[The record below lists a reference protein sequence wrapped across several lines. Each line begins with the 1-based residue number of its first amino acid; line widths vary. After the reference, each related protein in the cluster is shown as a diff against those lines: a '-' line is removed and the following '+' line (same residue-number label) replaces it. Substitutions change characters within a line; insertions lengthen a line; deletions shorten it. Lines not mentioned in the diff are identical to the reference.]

1 MTYNVATTFT
11 KLCLL
16 AQYIR
21 MFDSRGPLRRTC
33 WAFLVVTVLWG
44 AAFIVI
50 AVVPCV
56 PVSAF
61 WDRGT
66 GRCYGYGSIDSPAL
80 QRTYTAHN
88 TTNVLL
94 DLVVLAI
101 PVPLYFEKST
111 PWKTRIGIGCLLMLG
126 VGYVGFS
133 FSSSHILFSFAPS
146 LSLSLRFFPS
156 SSSAGKQADKAPPIH
171 HKEIHT
177 KPHAHS
183 VNLVSIWRLQTII
196 QTKATTYPVA
206 DPTWYGPKSIVLA
219 TIEVNLASICAS
231 IPVFWPILS
240 QSLNKIF
247 VTQEVHVVHQHR
259 RLSGGEHDH
268 RQCGYLDEGEGCAA
282 EDHYELRAS
291 ESGTTSHSRAGSESS
306 LNLFRA
312 KSGASVLTKLQ
323 REKERDRNH
332 HNHYP
337 APPMP
342 TLHHNHHHHNQHY
355 SDKYVAS
362 RVAPLGDCNS
372 NISASNEIKSDGQ
385 KGFKKEQERFGSRN
399 GSGGGGGGGLGGGGG
414 GGGAGFQQQPKSMFE
429 D

>member
-1 MTYNVATTFT
+1 M
-11 KLCLL
+11 
-16 AQYIR
+16 
-21 MFDSRGPLRRTC
+21 
-33 WAFLVVTVLWG
+33 
-44 AAFIVI
+44 
-50 AVVPCV
+50 
-56 PVSAF
+56 
-61 WDRGT
+61 
-66 GRCYGYGSIDSPAL
+66 
-80 QRTYTAHN
+80 
-88 TTNVLL
+88 
-94 DLVVLAI
+94 
-101 PVPLYFEKST
+101 
-111 PWKTRIGIGCLLMLG
+111 
-126 VGYVGFS
+126 
-133 FSSSHILFSFAPS
+133 
-146 LSLSLRFFPS
+146 
-156 SSSAGKQADKAPPIH
+156 
-171 HKEIHT
+171 
-177 KPHAHS
+177 
-183 VNLVSIWRLQTII
+183 SIWRLQTII

-332 HNHYP
+332 HNHNHNHYP